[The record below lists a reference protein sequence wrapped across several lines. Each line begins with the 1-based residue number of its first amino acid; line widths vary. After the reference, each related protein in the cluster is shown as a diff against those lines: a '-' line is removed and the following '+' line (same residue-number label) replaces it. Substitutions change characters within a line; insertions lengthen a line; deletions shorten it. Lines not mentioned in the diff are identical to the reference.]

1 MTAIVDSL
9 APARAATGVGKS
21 HAAAGLAMERVAD
34 EAWEGTIADFDG
46 VCQEQLLTFARLRW
60 PKAEHEPTVFRT
72 ADGELVGGC
81 LIMIQRV
88 PLGLGALAVAK
99 WGPMLRFADRADA
112 QALYEAM
119 VDKLI
124 EEYADR
130 RGMFLSMLPR
140 ATLAA
145 THAEYLHLMARG
157 FEPGSRLLFPNRYV
171 VNLRLS
177 DAEQRKSFE
186 QKWRYHLNKSEKAG
200 LTFEHAGPDR
210 LADFDALYAA
220 MMDRKKFPDHS
231 AYDTVATLFA
241 MPSEMLR
248 PELFYVWHQGRIV
261 AGAVIFKAGD
271 RAVYLYGATLEEAL
285 ELRAG
290 YFLHWHIIRWL
301 RDNTPAN
308 WYELGGTDG
317 FKGLHQFKKGMVGSA
332 GVIAPIPRF
341 AYYASNPMVFMLGR
355 AAFGAR
361 DVLHHVLRL
370 IDRMRPDRAKP
381 DQPPHVERDPR
392 GGL

>member
-1 MTAIVDSL
+1 MTAIADSL
-9 APARAATGVGKS
+9 APARAATGAGKS
-21 HAAAGLAMERVAD
+21 HAAAGLSMERLAD
-34 EAWEGTIADFDG
+34 EAWEGTIADFGG

-60 PKAEHEPTVFRT
+60 PKAEHEPVIFRT

-130 RGMFLSMLPR
+130 RGMFFSMLPR
-140 ATLAA
+140 ATLTA
-145 THAEYLHLMARG
+145 THAEYLYLMARG
-157 FEPGSRLLFPNRYV
+157 FEPGSRLLFPNRYI

-177 DAEQRKSFE
+177 DAEQRKSLE

-200 LTFEHAGPDR
+200 LSFEHAGPDR

-231 AYDTVATLFA
+231 AYGTVATLLA
-241 MPSEMLR
+241 TPSDTLR
-248 PELFYVWHQGRIV
+248 PELFYVWHQDRIV

-290 YFLHWHIIRWL
+290 YFLHWNIIRWL
-301 RDNTPAN
+301 RDNTPAA

-355 AAFGAR
+355 AAFAAR

>member
-1 MTAIVDSL
+1 MTAIADSL
-9 APARAATGVGKS
+9 ARPAI
-21 HAAAGLAMERVAD
+21 AD
-34 EAWEGTIADFDG
+34 SASTSRPVPAVTMDRIAEDYWDDTIADFDD
-46 VCQEQLLTFARLRW
+46 VCQEQLMAFARLRW
-60 PKAEHEPTVFRT
+60 PGTLHEPMVFRLN
-72 ADGELVGGC
+72 GEIIGGT
-81 LIMIQRV
+81 LMMIKPL
-88 PLGLGALAVAK
+88 PLGVGALAVAK
-99 WGPMLRFADRADA
+99 WGPMLRDVHRADA
-112 QALYEAM
+112 LALYEAM
-119 VDKLI
+119 VARLV

-130 RGMFLSMLPR
+130 RGMFLSILPR

-157 FEPGSRLLFPNRYV
+157 FEPGSRLLFPNRYI
-171 VNLRLS
+171 VNLRLT
-177 DAEQRKSFE
+177 DAEQRKSLE

-200 LTFEHAGPDR
+200 LRFEHAGSDR
-210 LADFDALYAA
+210 LADFTALYAA

-231 AYDTVATLFA
+231 AYDTVKHLIAVPNPA
-241 MPSEMLR
+241 LR
-248 PELFYVWHQGRIV
+248 PELFFVWHEDTII

-285 ELRAG
+285 EMRAG
-290 YFLHWHIIRWL
+290 YFLQWNVIRWL

-317 FKGLHQFKKGMVGSA
+317 FKGLHQFKKGLVGSA

-341 AYYASNPMVFMLGR
+341 AYYASRKLPFTIGR
-355 AAFGAR
+355 TAFRAR
-361 DVLHHVLRL
+361 DMLHHGLRF
-370 IDRMRPDRAKP
+370 IDRLRPDRAKP

>member
-9 APARAATGVGKS
+9 APALVATGAGKTRAV
-21 HAAAGLAMERVAD
+21 AAITMEQVPD
-34 EAWEGTIADFDG
+34 DAWDATIADFGD
-46 VCQEQLLTFARLRW
+46 VCQEQLLAFAKLRW
-60 PKAEHEPTVFRT
+60 PKAEHEPMVFRSEN
-72 ADGELVGGC
+72 GEIVGGC
-81 LIMIQRV
+81 LVMIQRV

-99 WGPMLRFADRADA
+99 WGPMLRFTNRADA
-112 QALYEAM
+112 QALYESM
-119 VDKLI
+119 VGRLI

-140 ATLAA
+140 ATLTA
-145 THAEYLHLMARG
+145 THTEYMHLMERG
-157 FEPGSRLLFPNRYV
+157 FVHGSRLLFPNRYIV
-171 VNLRLS
+171 DLRLS
-177 DAEQRKSFE
+177 DAEQRKSLE

-200 LTFEHAGPDR
+200 LSFEHAGPDR
-210 LADFDALYAA
+210 LADFDKLYAA

-231 AYDTVATLFA
+231 AYGTVATLIA
-241 MPSEMLR
+241 MPNETLR
-248 PELFYVWHQGRIV
+248 PELFYVWHEGRIV
-261 AGAVIFKAGD
+261 AGAVIFKASD

-290 YFLHWHIIRWL
+290 YFLQWNIIRWL
-301 RDNTPAN
+301 RDNTPAA

-341 AYYASNPMVFMLGR
+341 AYYASNPLVFMLGR

-361 DVLHHVLRL
+361 DALHHVLRL